1 MLWSLWILAPDIWLI
16 YQGCRNWW
24 IPILAIVSGLVNV
37 AISIGLFFFLV
48 HAIKRITERWSDR
61 QFFIALAEQFKAW
74 LERSQ
79 QNGHKLAIYM
89 EQIRM
94 HKYLFLYCLNLLPLI
109 PWITGGTVG
118 YAVVAKDHLAF
129 LFIILGLASKVLLI
143 TAFQL
148 IFGL

>member
-1 MLWSLWILAPDIWLI
+1 MLWGLWILAPDIWLI
-16 YQGCRNWW
+16 YQGCQNWW
-24 IPILAIVSGLVNV
+24 TPILAIISGLVNI

-48 HAIKRITERWSDR
+48 YAIKRIAERWSDR

-74 LERSQ
+74 LEHSQ
-79 QNGHKLAIYM
+79 QNGHKLATYIG
-89 EQIRM
+89 QIRI
-94 HKYLFLYCLNLLPLI
+94 HKYLFLYFLNLLPLI

-118 YAVVAKDHLAF
+118 YAVVAKDRPAL

-148 IFGL
+148 IFGS